1 MHPRIGIVDSGISQA
16 LQCRVL
22 DAQYFGLETLG
33 AEPADDQLAHGS
45 VLAQL
50 IMEQCPQAELLVAQI
65 FRDSRQAAVR
75 YAVEAIDWLVDSGA
89 QLINMS
95 FGLQLASPALQQA
108 CQRAR
113 QAGVL
118 LLASAP
124 ARGQPTYPAAFAE
137 CLAVSGDA
145 RCTVDEI
152 SWLNLP
158 HVDVGGNPLI
168 RPGAPEQGGGSSFV
182 CARIAGMAAALL
194 AEGYP
199 ADAIAGQLRQRARYI
214 GPERRLA

>member
-1 MHPRIGIVDSGISQA
+1 MRPCIGIIDSGITQA
-16 LQCRVL
+16 LQHRVL
-22 DAQYFGLETLG
+22 DARFFGPETQG
-33 AEPADDQLAHGS
+33 TAPAEDQLVHGS

-50 IMEQCPQAELLVAQI
+50 MLELCPQAELLVAQI
-65 FRDSRQAAVR
+65 FRDSRQASVGHV
-75 YAVEAIDWLVDSGA
+75 VEAIDWLVDSGA
-89 QLINMS
+89 QMINMS
-95 FGLQLASPALQQA
+95 FGLQQASQALQQV

-145 RCTVDEI
+145 RCAVDEI
-152 SWLNLP
+152 SWLNLA

-168 RPGAPEQGGGSSFV
+168 RPGAPEHGGGSSFA
-182 CARIAGMAAALL
+182 CARVAGLAAALL
-194 AEGYP
+194 AEGHP
-199 ADAIAGQLRQRARYI
+199 AVSITELLRQRARYF

>member
-1 MHPRIGIVDSGISQA
+1 MRPRIGIVDSGISQA
-16 LQCRVL
+16 LQHRVL
-22 DAQYFGLETLG
+22 DARFFGPEAQELEPG
-33 AEPADDQLAHGS
+33 EDQLVHGS
-45 VLAQL
+45 VLARL
-50 IMEQCPQAELLVAQI
+50 ILEQCPQADLLVAQI
-65 FRDSRQAAVR
+65 FRHQRKATVGHVVD
-75 YAVEAIDWLVDSGA
+75 AIDWLVAGGA

-95 FGLQLASPALQQA
+95 FGLQQAPQALQQA

-145 RCTVDEI
+145 RCAVDEI
-152 SWLNLP
+152 SWLNLA
-158 HVDVGGNPLI
+158 HVDFGGNPMI
-168 RPGAPEQGGGSSFV
+168 QPGAPEQGGGSSFA
-182 CARIAGMAAALL
+182 CARVAGLAAAML
-194 AEGYP
+194 AEGHP
-199 ADAIAGQLRQRARYI
+199 AETIFGMLLQRARHV

>member
-1 MHPRIGIVDSGISQA
+1 MRPRIGIVDSGINQA
-16 LQCRVL
+16 LQHRVR
-22 DAQYFGLETLG
+22 DARFFGPEAQELAPLEG
-33 AEPADDQLAHGS
+33 QLVHGS
-45 VLAQL
+45 VLARL
-50 IMEQCPQAELLVAQI
+50 ILEQCPQADLLVAQI
-65 FRDSRQAAVR
+65 FRHSRQAAV
-75 YAVEAIDWLVDSGA
+75 AHVVEAIDWLVDGGA

-95 FGLQLASPALQQA
+95 FGLQQASPVLQQA

-118 LLASAP
+118 LLASVP

-152 SWLNLP
+152 SWLNLA
-158 HVDVGGNPLI
+158 HVDFGGNPMI
-168 RPGAPEQGGGSSFV
+168 QPGAPEQGGGSSFA
-182 CARIAGMAAALL
+182 CARVAGMAAALL
-194 AEGYP
+194 AEGHP
-199 ADAIAGQLRQRARYI
+199 AETVDGLLRQKACHV